1 MNNYQKKYNKY
12 KLKYQNL
19 IQKLEGGFST
29 FTYDPNMPTIGII
42 PTQIRLYPRYN
53 IVSNLD
59 YLNLAAYQYAQQE
72 KQRLIKN
79 LKIQVKQI
87 SGLELLNFIKVENRN
102 ILILGSIHSYCTPKD
117 ICDPCLSS
125 KHCYDFSSYIK
136 KVSEKKCVDV
146 FVEEGFKDSNIK
158 LLKNLGTGFQLN
170 EKNNNI
176 YNSFYRILNMLY
188 NDSSQAE
195 KYQID
200 KLIDQKNENIKEEFK
215 KRLSEDCN
223 LNSDLNKQIISGMID
238 AEFDFESGS
247 YASNGLKRF
256 NRLKSYIEDLNDDQK
271 ASIGNYLKN
280 FNNVEKQWYGLK
292 DSKNVRK
299 QLWDLR
305 TLTKG
310 NMQFTPMFFLPLL
323 FREIKITSIEENNKY
338 LESFNQFLQE
348 NDVKILTLIIFYLS
362 GLKNLFNPQD
372 DTDDTDDTD
381 DIELEMSKIKILKD
395 ENKFY
400 SAGKKL
406 YIKLFKLFKKA
417 YKTNIIEF
425 NDVEK
430 SVQAC
435 QELIKKQINKSVFK
449 GNEKKFLIELVKVF
463 SNLETTELELNLN
476 YGLFITELYCLPRMF
491 KKMSDPQKRKRNDD
505 CDNQDIFK
513 NIIYVG
519 GSAHSEIITNFIE
532 NYFGQ
537 PKINLDYKLKNKRC
551 IEFNELTTLL

>member
-1 MNNYQKKYNKY
+1 
-12 KLKYQNL
+12 
-19 IQKLEGGFST
+19 E
-29 FTYDPNMPTIGII
+29 
-42 PTQIRLYPRYN
+42 
-53 IVSNLD
+53 V
-59 YLNLAAYQYAQQE
+59 
-72 KQRLIKN
+72 
-79 LKIQVKQI
+79 
-87 SGLELLNFIKVENRN
+87 
-102 ILILGSIHSYCTPKD
+102 
-117 ICDPCLSS
+117 
-125 KHCYDFSSYIK
+125 
-136 KVSEKKCVDV
+136 
-146 FVEEGFKDSNIK
+146 
-158 LLKNLGTGFQLN
+158 
-170 EKNNNI
+170 
-176 YNSFYRILNMLY
+176 
-188 NDSSQAE
+188 
-195 KYQID
+195 
-200 KLIDQKNENIKEEFK
+200 FK

-247 YASNGLKRF
+247 YASNLLKRF
-256 NRLKSYIEDLNDDQK
+256 KRFESYFEDLNDDQK
-271 ASIGNYLKN
+271 ASIVNYSNN
-280 FNNVEKQWYGLK
+280 FNNVEKQWYRLK

-323 FREIKITSIEENNKY
+323 FREIKITSIEESNKY
-338 LESFNQFLQE
+338 LESFNQFLQDS
-348 NDVKILTLIIFYLS
+348 DVKILTLIIFYLS

-381 DIELEMSKIKILKD
+381 DRELEMSKIKILKD

-417 YKTNIIEF
+417 NKTNTIEF

-463 SNLETTELELNLN
+463 SNLETTELESNLKT
-476 YGLFITELYCLPRMF
+476 GLFITELYCLPRMF

-551 IEFNELTTLL
+551 IEFNELT